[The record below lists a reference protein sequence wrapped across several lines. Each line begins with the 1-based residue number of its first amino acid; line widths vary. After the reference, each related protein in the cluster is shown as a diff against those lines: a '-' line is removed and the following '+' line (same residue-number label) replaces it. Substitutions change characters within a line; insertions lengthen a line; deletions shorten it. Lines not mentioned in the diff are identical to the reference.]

1 MKNLFSII
9 ILFIL
14 VTNCGFKKRVDH
26 HGVHLLK
33 KKSDMIIVAE
43 TNKNDII
50 KLLGPPYVKSTFN
63 NDLYFYIERKTTTGK
78 LIKLGKKKY
87 LENNVLVLE
96 IDDRGIL
103 LKKEFYDLNKM
114 KEIKIGLKGYKYLDE
129 AIELYQKSIVLKPL
143 NPNAFN
149 NIGLIYLEKKNFF
162 RILMCYLRSIPKDV

>member
-1 MKNLFSII
+1 MII
-9 ILFIL
+9 IFFVL

-50 KLLGPPYVKSTFN
+50 KLLGPPSVTSTFN

-96 IDDRGIL
+96 IDNRGIL

-114 KEIKIGLKGYKYLDE
+114 KKMKIVSNETSVDYKKQSFIYEFLSSMR
-129 AIELYQKSIVLKPL
+129 QKINDPL
-143 NPNAFN
+143 
-149 NIGLIYLEKKNFF
+149 GKRK
-162 RILMCYLRSIPKDV
+162 RD